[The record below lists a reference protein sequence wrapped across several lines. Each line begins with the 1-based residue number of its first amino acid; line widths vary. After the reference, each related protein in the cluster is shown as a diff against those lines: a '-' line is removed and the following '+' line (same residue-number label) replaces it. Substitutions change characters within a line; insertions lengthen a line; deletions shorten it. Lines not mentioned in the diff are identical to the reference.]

1 MRSTTIIRKPL
12 ITEKATYA
20 SGEFNRFSFAVDTRA
35 DKQQIKKAIEELY
48 NVRVLS
54 VATQNRKGKSRMT
67 RLGVMQKP
75 DTKRAIVRIHPDDK
89 IELF

>member
-1 MRSTTIIRKPL
+1 MHPTTIIRKPL

-20 SGEFNRFSFAVDTRA
+20 SGEFNRYHFAVDMRA
-35 DKQQIKKAIEELY
+35 DKTQIKQAIEAIY
-48 NVRVLS
+48 KVRVLR
-54 VATQNRKGKSRMT
+54 VNTQTRKGKARMT
-67 RLGVMQKP
+67 RLGALQKP